1 LQGIERF
8 CYRGRVNLNHKEPA
22 MKKYY
27 LMAPGPTPVPSN
39 VLLAM
44 AQPMIHHRTPEYEA
58 LFIEVRAGLKRLFQT
73 SQDVIP
79 FTSSGT
85 GALEAAVVNT
95 LSAGDTVLVL
105 RAGKF
110 GERWDE
116 ICRTYGV
123 RVIPLDA
130 PFGQTVPAEVF
141 EQALRAHPE
150 AKAVLMQHSESST
163 GVLHDVRGIAAV
175 TRATGAILIVDAVS
189 SLGIA
194 DLRMD
199 EWGVDAVV
207 AGSQKGLMLPPGLS
221 FCALSEKAW
230 GHVKASR
237 LPKYYFD
244 IATERK
250 FVARNECRFTPAV
263 SIFVGLREVLKMI
276 EAETLPGVFRRHER
290 LARATR
296 GGVEA
301 LGLELFAKASPS
313 PALTA
318 VVAPRGVDSEAVLST
333 YSTSHNITIAG
344 GQGEMKGQVFRL
356 GHMGYV
362 ADFDVITALAALEQV
377 LGELGHPVDLGAG
390 VRAAQKVLGE
400 R

>member
-1 LQGIERF
+1 
-8 CYRGRVNLNHKEPA
+8 
-22 MKKYY
+22 M
-27 LMAPGPTPVPSN
+27 
-39 VLLAM
+39 
-44 AQPMIHHRTPEYEA
+44 
-58 LFIEVRAGLKRLFQT
+58 
-73 SQDVIP
+73 
-79 FTSSGT
+79 
-85 GALEAAVVNT
+85 EAAVCNT

-110 GERWDE
+110 GERWEE
-116 ICRTYGV
+116 ICRAYGV
-123 RVIPLDA
+123 TVIPLEA
-130 PFGQTVPAEVF
+130 PFGQTVPASAIAD
-141 EQALRAHPE
+141 ALRRHPQ
-150 AKAVLMQHSESST
+150 ARAVLMQQSESST

-175 TRATGAILIVDAVS
+175 TRATSAVLIVDAVS

-199 EWGVDAVV
+199 EWGVDVVV

-230 GHVKASR
+230 GHVRASR

-244 IATERK
+244 VATERK

-263 SIFVGLREVLKMI
+263 SIFVGLREVLKML
-276 EAETLPGVFRRHER
+276 ETEGLPNVFRRHER

-296 GGVEA
+296 SGAEA
-301 LGLELFAKASPS
+301 LGLELFAKAQPS

-318 VVAPRGVDSEAVLST
+318 VVAPRGIDSEAVLST

-356 GHMGYV
+356 GHMGHV
-362 ADFDVITALAALEQV
+362 GDFDVVIALAALEQV
-377 LGELGHPVDLGAG
+377 LHELGHPVDFGAA
-390 VRAAQKVLGE
+390 VRAAQKVLAE